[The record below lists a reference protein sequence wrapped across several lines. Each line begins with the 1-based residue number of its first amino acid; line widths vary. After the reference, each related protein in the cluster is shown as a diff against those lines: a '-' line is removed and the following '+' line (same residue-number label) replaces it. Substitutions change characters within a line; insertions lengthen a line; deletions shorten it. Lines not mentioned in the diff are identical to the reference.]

1 MKKQQRY
8 LDSLLRSSSRILQAA
23 GLAEDD
29 YAVAMNRLY
38 KYYSGDDVFKI
49 CGIKVEKCYTSYN
62 SLTIDETDPQ
72 LTIEDAISKSEVRQ
86 NDR

>member
-1 MKKQQRY
+1 MKKQRY
-8 LDSLLRSSSRILQAA
+8 LDSLLRSASRILQAA

-49 CGIKVEKCYTSYN
+49 CGITVEKRYTSYN
-62 SLTIDETDPQ
+62 SLTINETDPQ
-72 LTIEDAISKSEVRQ
+72 LTIEDAIAKSEVKQ
-86 NDR
+86 DDR